1 MHSFKENYL
10 NNLTFGLD
18 ELTTLKTIG
27 EFRGKQELYYQQT
40 PEALAS
46 LQKASMIESSESSNR
61 IEGVIA
67 PHYRIE
73 KLVLKN
79 TEPKN
84 RSEQE
89 IAGYRDALSLIHES
103 SEHMP
108 FSVNVILQLHSMLY
122 RFHAAKGGHWKLTDN
137 EIIEKLPD
145 GSKRIRFKPTS
156 AVATPQ
162 AMEDLADGFKNAKE
176 KNDLESLVI
185 IPLAILDFL
194 CIHPFRDGNGR
205 TARLITLLLLYH
217 FNYQVGKYISLERII
232 EESKETYYECLG
244 ASSVGWHEGK
254 HDVHPWLNYFWGMLL
269 AAYQEFEER
278 VGTIKKGKGFKT
290 EQVIL
295 AVEKKIGIFTIADIE
310 QACPGVSREMIRKVL
325 RELRDEGKIKAI
337 GTGRGAKWVKN
348 EHIST

>member
-1 MHSFKENYL
+1 
-10 NNLTFGLD
+10 
-18 ELTTLKTIG
+18 
-27 EFRGKQELYYQQT
+27 
-40 PEALAS
+40 
-46 LQKASMIESSESSNR
+46 
-61 IEGVIA
+61 
-67 PHYRIE
+67 
-73 KLVLKN
+73 
-79 TEPKN
+79 
-84 RSEQE
+84 
-89 IAGYRDALSLIHES
+89 
-103 SEHMP
+103 MP
-108 FSVNVILQLHSMLY
+108 FSINVILQLHSMLY

-145 GSKRIRFKPTS
+145 GTKRIRFKPTS

-162 AMEDLADGFKNAKE
+162 AMEDLTSGFQNAKE
-176 KNDLESLVI
+176 NNDIEPLVI

-205 TARLITLLLLYH
+205 AARLITLLLFYH

-232 EESKETYYECLG
+232 EESKETYYEALG
-244 ASSVGWHEGK
+244 ASSAGWHEGK

-295 AVEKKIGIFTIADIE
+295 AVDKKIGAFTIADIE
-310 QACPGVSREMIRKVL
+310 QACPGVSREMIRKIL
-325 RELRDEGKIKAI
+325 RELRDQGKIKAL